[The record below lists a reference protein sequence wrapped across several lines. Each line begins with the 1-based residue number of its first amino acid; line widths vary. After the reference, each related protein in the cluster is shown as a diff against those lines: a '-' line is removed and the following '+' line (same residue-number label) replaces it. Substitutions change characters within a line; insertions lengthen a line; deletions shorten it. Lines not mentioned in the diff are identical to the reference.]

1 LIADS
6 SETINLEELDNE
18 IKHKYNL
25 NQIPIPDYLKTK
37 NEKLIYK
44 FNLILRYLHDELKMI
59 EQYKQDLL
67 NEIERFLIDS
77 IDNENTYSQQII
89 FVQNEIKINNNEKLL
104 RYIEKFK
111 VLLNKLEIMKDK
123 NLQYDFLLSK
133 LDRLYEIFMNNYQIK
148 LPTKTNIDSIRTT
161 LNNVRKMAK
170 KEMQGFDIT
179 KNELVRKLDVL
190 KKKEELKQRTKI
202 PSITE
207 VNIYIKYFK

>member
-6 SETINLEELDNE
+6 SETINLEDLDNE
-18 IKHKYNL
+18 IKPKYNL

-44 FNLILRYLHDELKMI
+44 FNLILRYLYDELKMI

-67 NEIERFLIDS
+67 NEIERFL

-179 KNELVRKLDVL
+179 RNELVRKLDVL

-202 PSITE
+202 TSITQ
-207 VNIYIKYFK
+207 VNMSR

>member
-1 LIADS
+1 
-6 SETINLEELDNE
+6 
-18 IKHKYNL
+18 
-25 NQIPIPDYLKTK
+25 
-37 NEKLIYK
+37 
-44 FNLILRYLHDELKMI
+44 MI

-77 IDNENTYSQQII
+77 IDNENAYLQQII
-89 FVQNEIKINNNEKLL
+89 SVQNEIKINNHEKLL

-161 LNNVRKMAK
+161 LNSVRKMAK

-179 KNELVRKLDVL
+179 RNELVRKLDVL

-207 VNIYIKYFK
+207 VNIYIMYFKQIKDLDDLV

>member
-6 SETINLEELDNE
+6 SETINLEDLDNE

-25 NQIPIPDYLKTK
+25 NEIPIPDYLKTK

-44 FNLILRYLHDELKMI
+44 FNLILRYLHDEFKTI

-67 NEIERFLIDS
+67 NEMERFL

-179 KNELVRKLDVL
+179 RNELVRKLDVL

-207 VNIYIKYFK
+207 VNIYIMYFK